1 MRHFNR
7 RGKTAT
13 PPTRGHLPGTSS
25 ARPSPA
31 TCQPVNTALRGGTW
45 SPGFPVSTDSL
56 HTLSTE
62 AGWHFLHG
70 LPTPSCTPSRDALRP
85 GMWGPSSGVQSPD
98 RPLPNTRGPA
108 FSLTQGAQHWPR
120 AAEWG
125 PHRRLGR
132 GRPALR
138 WRAKHTDMPGSWQSL
153 RWHCLCLPGLR

>member
-13 PPTRGHLPGTSS
+13 PPTRGHLPGTS
-25 ARPSPA
+25 SPA

-62 AGWHFLHG
+62 AGGHFLHG
-70 LPTPSCTPSRDALRP
+70 LPTPSCTLSRDALRP

-98 RPLPNTRGPA
+98 RPLPNTHGALPSPSHRLHSTGPGPQNGV
-108 FSLTQGAQHWPR
+108 LTGASAEGAQPCGGVPSTRICQAAGR
-120 AAEWG
+120 A
-125 PHRRLGR
+125 R
-132 GRPALR
+132 GGTACVSQ
-138 WRAKHTDMPGSWQSL
+138 A
-153 RWHCLCLPGLR
+153 